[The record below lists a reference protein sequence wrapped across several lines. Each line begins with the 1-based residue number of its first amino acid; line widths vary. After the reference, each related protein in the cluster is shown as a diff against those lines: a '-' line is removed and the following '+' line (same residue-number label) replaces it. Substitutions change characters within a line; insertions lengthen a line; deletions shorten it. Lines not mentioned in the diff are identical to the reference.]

1 LPRNQ
6 ARCTSALRGRNGRL
20 AETAELAIS
29 PPQALNSLVM
39 QLTAAKCD
47 GAAQLERGWF
57 FAASVGTW
65 FQPAVADIR

>member
-1 LPRNQ
+1 M
-6 ARCTSALRGRNGRL
+6 RGPCGQL

-47 GAAQLERGWF
+47 GAASLECGWF
-57 FAASVGTW
+57 FAASSGTW